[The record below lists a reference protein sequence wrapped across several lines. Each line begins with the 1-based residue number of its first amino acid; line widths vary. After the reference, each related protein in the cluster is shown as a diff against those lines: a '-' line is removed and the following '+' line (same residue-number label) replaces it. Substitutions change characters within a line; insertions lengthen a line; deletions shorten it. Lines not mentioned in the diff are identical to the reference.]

1 MARERR
7 GERGKVGGEGEE
19 GMSLPHEE
27 VHSLLQLFVQ
37 CLGEVGKK
45 LLHCLHVS
53 NPACTVQHYKV
64 QGEKGYIVSNP
75 ACTVQH
81 YKVQGEKGYI
91 VSNRCAGRHINLP
104 PSCWLLS
111 GSLPPTSSLTPS
123 SFLPPP
129 SFLLAYIVFC
139 FSSAYLPPALPES
152 LCNTDRQTD
161 RCQ

>member
-1 MARERR
+1 MEGRGRKEREEIKMARERR
-7 GERGKVGGEGEE
+7 EERGKVGGEGEE
-19 GMSLPHEE
+19 DMSLPHEE

-53 NPACTVQHYKV
+53 NSACTVQHYKVQEEKGYIVSNPACNVQHHKV

-91 VSNRCAGRHINLP
+91 QMCR
-104 PSCWLLS
+104 
-111 GSLPPTSSLTPS
+111 
-123 SFLPPP
+123 
-129 SFLLAYIVFC
+129 
-139 FSSAYLPPALPES
+139 
-152 LCNTDRQTD
+152 
-161 RCQ
+161 